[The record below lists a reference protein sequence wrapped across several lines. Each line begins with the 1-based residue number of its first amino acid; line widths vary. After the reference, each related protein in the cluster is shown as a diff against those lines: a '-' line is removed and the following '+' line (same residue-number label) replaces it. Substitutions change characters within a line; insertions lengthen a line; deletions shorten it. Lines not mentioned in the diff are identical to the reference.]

1 MIDQQRLLAI
11 IPARGGSERLPR
23 KNILDLAG
31 KPLIAWTI
39 EAALNSKYI
48 DRIVVSTDDQEIAD
62 ISIKYGAEVP
72 FLRPKSLATDDSPSI
87 DTVINVLGEIEII
100 DQHYDYIVLL
110 QPTSPLRTE
119 IDIDKAIELLE
130 KKSADSVISV
140 CEVDHPP
147 HWNNTL
153 PDDGNMQLFF
163 REDNANKR
171 SQDFDI
177 YYRLNGAIYIVKIG
191 RLLKEESLFL
201 KTNTFAYCMDAY
213 SSVDIDKEEDLLVA
227 KCFAKN
233 FLTIKNSRSKQ

>member
-1 MIDQQRLLAI
+1 VIGHQRLLAI
-11 IPARGGSERLPR
+11 IPARGESKRLPR
-23 KNILDLAG
+23 KNILNLAG

-48 DRIVVSTDDQEIAD
+48 DRIVVSTDDQEIAN
-62 ISIKYGAEVP
+62 ISIEYGAEVP

-87 DTVINVLGEIEII
+87 DTVINVLGEIDII
-100 DQHYDYIVLL
+100 GQHYDYIVLL

-163 REDNANKR
+163 QKDNAKKR
-171 SQDFDI
+171 SQDFDV
-177 YYRLNGAIYIVKIG
+177 YYRLNGAIYIVKIE
-191 RLLKEESLFL
+191 RLLKEKSLFL
-201 KTNTFAYCMDAY
+201 NTNTFAYCMDAHN
-213 SSVDIDKEEDLLVA
+213 SVDIDKEEDFLVA

-233 FLTIKNSRSKQ
+233 FLTIQNSKSK